1 MVVVKTM
8 QIKTP
13 ERLTRSV
20 KYILN
25 PKKTNVPYVETEKY
39 FPVTLVLLQSFPKNL
54 FQCKI
59 EKKTERT
66 E

>member
-1 MVVVKTM
+1 MVVVVKTM

-25 PKKTNVPYVETEKY
+25 PKKTNVPYVETEKE

-54 FQCKI
+54 F
-59 EKKTERT
+59 
-66 E
+66 

>member
-1 MVVVKTM
+1 MVVVVKTM

-25 PKKTNVPYVETEKY
+25 PKKTKKVEEICSSKIVIKEK
-39 FPVTLVLLQSFPKNL
+39 
-54 FQCKI
+54 I
-59 EKKTERT
+59 GE
-66 E
+66 